1 MEPDDDDED
10 DEDEALDEAG
20 YELDPLQS
28 TGLYIS
34 RKIPART
41 GLRGYGASSACMY
54 RTCTINRRSR
64 LVAAPLRLYAKKHFL
79 FAFYATI

>member
-28 TGLYIS
+28 TCSCTLQKTSYEVNFTYIL
-34 RKIPART
+34 PFDT
-41 GLRGYGASSACMY
+41 L
-54 RTCTINRRSR
+54 TDV
-64 LVAAPLRLYAKKHFL
+64 LHKKYSL
-79 FAFYATI
+79 NGKA

>member
-28 TGLYIS
+28 TGLYTS

-41 GLRGYGASSACMY
+41 GLRGYGASNACM
-54 RTCTINRRSR
+54 
-64 LVAAPLRLYAKKHFL
+64 
-79 FAFYATI
+79 